1 MIFPLGAALVFLLP
15 TALLAGVIG
24 LVLLALGRS
33 QRRYW
38 RLVGWL
44 HLTLLPLHL
53 FVTFPAAL
61 GLLGSRGLG
70 TRPQERTYSGPRV
83 LADGRWQ
90 IQTWDSLAEEARTGR
105 ANVDDTVL
113 AAAKA
118 RRRELPGS
126 AGVTLRAFVLAAK
139 VARPRALAV
148 LTHGLFRSAMELEP
162 PAAMFW
168 RAGCEVW
175 LVEQRNHGGSS
186 RSPFS
191 AGFRESDDLVAA
203 VAAIR
208 ADPERSELPLVL
220 FGVSLGTIAVNL
232 ALPRIPDVRGVV
244 LDAPI
249 EDLTAAAHRM
259 LSFQRENDNRSRFS
273 MAEPW
278 RSLVCGWLQ
287 YWSDFTMADVSPMRA
302 VTGLRQDLAA
312 LVVAAGE
319 DDRAPPATVEALF
332 RALPMAAD
340 RKEYWLAPASRHGQV
355 WIDDPE
361 GYESRVRTLL
371 ERALTQR

>member
-1 MIFPLGAALVFLLP
+1 MIFPLVAAAVFTAA
-15 TALLAGVIG
+15 TALFAVVIG
-24 LVLLALGRS
+24 LVLLVRGRP
-33 QRRYW
+33 QRRFW
-38 RLVGWL
+38 AFVGWA
-44 HLTLLPLHL
+44 HLVLLPVHL

-70 TRPQERTYSGPRV
+70 TRPHERTYAGPRV
-83 LADGRWQ
+83 LADGRLQ
-90 IQTWDSLAEEARTGR
+90 IQTWDSLAEEARAGR
-105 ANVDDTVL
+105 ANVDEAVV
-113 AAAKA
+113 AAARA
-118 RRRELPGS
+118 RRRDLPGS
-126 AGVTLRAFVLAAK
+126 DGVTLRAFVLAAK
-139 VARPRALAV
+139 VTPPRALVV

-186 RSPFS
+186 RAPFS

-208 ADPERSELPLVL
+208 ADAGRGSLPLVL

-232 ALPRIPDVRGVV
+232 ALPRIPDVRGFV

-259 LSFQRENDNRSRFS
+259 LSFHREHDRRSFFS

-287 YWSDFTMADVSPMRA
+287 FWSDFALADVSPLRTVA
-302 VTGLRQDLAA
+302 GLRGDLAA

-319 DDRAPPATVEALF
+319 DDRAPPATVEALY
-332 RALPMAAD
+332 RALPMAAG

-355 WIDDPE
+355 WIDDPA
-361 GYESRVRTLL
+361 GYETRL
-371 ERALTQR
+371 RALLDRALMPR